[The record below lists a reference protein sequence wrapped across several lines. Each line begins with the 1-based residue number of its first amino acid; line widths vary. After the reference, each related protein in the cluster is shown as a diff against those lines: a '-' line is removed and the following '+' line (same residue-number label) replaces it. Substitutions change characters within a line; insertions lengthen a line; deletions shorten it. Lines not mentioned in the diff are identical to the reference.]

1 MTLSPSQNRLSAEQ
15 HTPKAASRTPPTVA
29 ARVFLVGCPRSGTT
43 LLQSLLC
50 AHPQVFSVP
59 ETHLYSK
66 IPSQSRVLRR
76 LGFARR
82 DAPARFSALLASLG
96 LPRVTVQSPFVR
108 DYLRGLAAAL
118 DAATLE
124 AGKTVWLEK
133 TPRHL
138 LFVGSIA
145 RALPGAKFV
154 HLVRRGPDVVASLYE
169 VTRDY
174 PEVWGG
180 ARSLEACTE
189 RWLRDTRL
197 SRRFEG
203 AAGHFTARYEAL
215 TADPEGYLRE
225 LFAFIGVPS
234 GDAVLAE
241 VLSSYRHAADDVTGG
256 EGWKEGVRGA
266 IRPSRGKFTRLAPE
280 RQAYVLGRTRPLE
293 RRPNRLSN
301 RPEHRPYRPPP

>member
-1 MTLSPSQNRLSAEQ
+1 MALSPSPNRSLRRRTAAE
-15 HTPKAASRTPPTVA
+15 AARAAPGVA

-59 ETHLYSK
+59 ETHFYSL
-66 IPSQSRVLRR
+66 IPSQDRVLRR

-82 DAPARFSALLASLG
+82 DARARFAALLASLG
-96 LPRVTVQSPFVR
+96 LPPVTVRSPFVR

-118 DAATLE
+118 DAATLK

-145 RALPGAKFV
+145 RALPGARFI

-169 VTRDY
+169 VTRDH

-197 SRRFEG
+197 SRRYEG
-203 AAGHFTARYEAL
+203 AAGHLTARYEEL

-234 GDAVLAE
+234 GDAVLE
-241 VLSSYRHAADDVTGG
+241 GVLSSYRQSADGVTGG
-256 EGWKEGVRGA
+256 ERWKEGVRGA
-266 IRPSRGKFTRLAPE
+266 IRPSREKFARFTPE

-293 RRPNRLSN
+293 HRSN
-301 RPEHRPYRPPP
+301 RP

>member
-1 MTLSPSQNRLSAEQ
+1 MASLSPNR
-15 HTPKAASRTPPTVA
+15 HIPKPAPRDLPGVA

-66 IPSQSRVLRR
+66 IPSPNRVLRR

-96 LPRVTVQSPFVR
+96 LPPVTVRSPFVR
-108 DYLRGLAAAL
+108 DYLRALAGSL

-145 RALPGAKFV
+145 RALPGARFI

-169 VTRDY
+169 VARDY

-180 ARSLEACTE
+180 PRSLEACVE
-189 RWLRDTRL
+189 RWLRDTAI
-197 SRRFEG
+197 SRRYE
-203 AAGHFTARYEAL
+203 ARAGHFTVRYEAL
-215 TADPEGYLRE
+215 TGDPEGSLRD
-225 LFAFIGVPS
+225 LFAFVGAPFSDAQRAAVMAGYAGAAEGVAS
-234 GDAVLAE
+234 GEA
-241 VLSSYRHAADDVTGG
+241 
-256 EGWKEGVRGA
+256 WKEGVRGA
-266 IRPSRGKFTRLAPE
+266 IRPSRGKFSSFTPE
-280 RQAYVLGRTRPLE
+280 RQAYVLGRTRRSEGASGGPGG
-293 RRPNRLSN
+293 
-301 RPEHRPYRPPP
+301 H

>member
-1 MTLSPSQNRLSAEQ
+1 MALSAARNRPVRNAEAQ
-15 HTPKAASRTPPTVA
+15 NPPAVA

-59 ETHLYSK
+59 ESHFYSK
-66 IPSQSRVLRR
+66 IPSANRVLRR
-76 LGFARR
+76 SGFARR
-82 DAPARFSALLASLG
+82 DAPVRFSALLESLG
-96 LPRVTVQSPFVR
+96 LPPVEVRSPFVR

-118 DAATLE
+118 DRATLE
-124 AGKTVWLEK
+124 AGKRIWLEK

-138 LFVGSIA
+138 LFVGDIA
-145 RALPGAKFV
+145 HALPGSRFI
-154 HLVRRGPDVVASLYE
+154 HLLRCGPDVVASLYE

-180 ARSLEACTE
+180 PRSLEACVE
-189 RWLRDTRL
+189 RWLRDTAI
-197 SRRFEG
+197 SRRYEG

-225 LFAFIGVPS
+225 LFAFIGAPA

-241 VLSSYRHAADDVTGG
+241 VLSSYQRSAAGVTGG
-256 EGWKEGVRGA
+256 ERWKEGVCGV
-266 IRPSRGKFTRLAPE
+266 IRPNREKFARLTPE
-280 RQAYVLGRTRPLE
+280 RRAYVSRRTRPFDAASGSLGG
-293 RRPNRLSN
+293 R
-301 RPEHRPYRPPP
+301 